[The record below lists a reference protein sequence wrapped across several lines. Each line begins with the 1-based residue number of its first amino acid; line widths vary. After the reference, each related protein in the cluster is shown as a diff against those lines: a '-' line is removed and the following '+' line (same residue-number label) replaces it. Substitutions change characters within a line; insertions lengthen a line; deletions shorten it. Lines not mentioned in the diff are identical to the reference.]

1 MLPELSDT
9 APTVAEFRG
18 LRMAAGM
25 SDFGEDA
32 TRISLANTLHG
43 VWLRNDGTLI
53 GMGRLIGD
61 GGAFAQVTDI
71 AVHPDWQRQGHG
83 HRIMGALMAWAD
95 ANLPKGAFISLI
107 ADPGAEH
114 LYERHGFQHRTGM
127 ARTVP

>member
-1 MLPELSDT
+1 MPVERCDT
-9 APTVAEFRG
+9 APTVAEFRS

-25 SDFGEDA
+25 SDFGEKA
-32 TRISLANTLHG
+32 TRISLDNTLHA
-43 VWLRNDGTLI
+43 VWLREGGTLI

-71 AVHPDWQRQGHG
+71 AVHPDWQGQGFG
-83 HRIMGALMAWAD
+83 HRIMDALMAWAD
-95 ANLPKGAFISLI
+95 ATLPKGAYISLI
-107 ADPGAEH
+107 ADPGAER

>member
-1 MLPELSDT
+1 MPVERSDT
-9 APTVAEFRG
+9 APTVAECRG
-18 LRMAAGM
+18 LRVAAGM
-25 SDFGEDA
+25 SDFGEEA

-43 VWLRNDGTLI
+43 VWLRDDGTLI

-71 AVHPDWQRQGHG
+71 AVHPDWQGQGLG
-83 HRIMGALMAWAD
+83 HRIMDALMAWAD
-95 ANLPKGAFISLI
+95 VTLPKGAYISLI
-107 ADPGAEH
+107 ADPGAER